1 MAEQSPPF
9 SATPLER
16 PSRSLVPT
24 SSHRRSASV
33 ACTRVLWNLISSA
46 KAVRL
51 HHEQA
56 QKLCRVVSEKPT
68 SLRLPV
74 LAADVETTAR
84 GLTSS
89 AASSPTTSTTASS
102 TAVAAHHTAQLE
114 DAGSILCVNVT
125 VPQNVPLPLD
135 EEPDI
140 ADMDTTSTRKR
151 SRPSESGSDDE
162 GGSRKMHA
170 VAPERATVACLTP
183 TSNDAVAHEDAV
195 THATDEIS
203 QSEFQTVLSKSKKRR
218 QRASTSQGPATH
230 TGPRPATESTAMLA
244 HVAPGTSNAPTAT
257 QTAPAGV
264 RATEHTMPASASS
277 SLDSGTILFRPAN
290 ASASFHRTSRLAIAQ
305 ALCAARSQGGESK
318 HEKEHRGSRRIY
330 TRMDESPTSNIGAR
344 RNTRDCPP
352 PLLTVHK
359 AVAWCKASMATI
371 PTKPSW
377 PPCRPMCR

>member
-1 MAEQSPPF
+1 
-9 SATPLER
+9 
-16 PSRSLVPT
+16 
-24 SSHRRSASV
+24 
-33 ACTRVLWNLISSA
+33 
-46 KAVRL
+46 
-51 HHEQA
+51 
-56 QKLCRVVSEKPT
+56 
-68 SLRLPV
+68 
-74 LAADVETTAR
+74 
-84 GLTSS
+84 
-89 AASSPTTSTTASS
+89 
-102 TAVAAHHTAQLE
+102 
-114 DAGSILCVNVT
+114 
-125 VPQNVPLPLD
+125 
-135 EEPDI
+135 
-140 ADMDTTSTRKR
+140 MDTTSTRKR

-218 QRASTSQGPATH
+218 QRASTSQGPAAH

-305 ALCAARSQGGESK
+305 ALCAARSQGGEMIKEKWQRNICHDPAFNFWRSIIPARHERK
-318 HEKEHRGSRRIY
+318 LPARNAYLADVNHHEKKAY
-330 TRMDESPTSNIGAR
+330 R
-344 RNTRDCPP
+344 RNTADTNDEV
-352 PLLTVHK
+352 LV
-359 AVAWCKASMATI
+359 I
-371 PTKPSW
+371 PTACFMAVRGRYIASLVEEEDDDSSVASPQFDDGGFLDSLDSVDGVAGRW
-377 PPCRPMCR
+377 AGIVISRRLSCCGG